1 MPIRGVRHWPIQRK
15 ISAPYSV
22 LVIAV
27 IGMTAGASLFL
38 FNRYTENEINHRLR
52 RWVDVAIATSFLDLR
67 DAATFPNIKAA
78 FGADLIGSA
87 KNGDVVGGTLDTLA
101 FAPDDHARLRAMLR
115 AAVTTPDVARTFT
128 AAGSSYRLVHTPI
141 SYDRRTV
148 LVTFIASLDEVRLAQ
163 RRMATTIAAVA
174 VAGIAF
180 VLLLGHG
187 LGRAITTP
195 IRELVT
201 VAGKVADGDLTQSVI
216 VRTDD
221 EVGRLGRAF
230 NDMTTQLR
238 GSQEELLE
246 HERLAT
252 AGQMAATFAHE
263 IRNPLSSI
271 KMMLQLAG
279 EQTAEEKTARYVENT
294 LEEIDRLNGIV
305 EEMLDFARPAPLTL
319 QPTRV
324 DETMRDVLELMSA
337 NLTRHGIGVT
347 LRSDASLVAQADPE
361 ALKRAFLNILLN
373 AAQAQPDGGEV
384 AVSIATSDAVVSIV
398 VEDGGPGLSD
408 EAMASLFR
416 PFHTTKTRGSGLGL
430 ATTKGLVE
438 RHGGE
443 LIVENGPA
451 GGARVTIRLPGA
463 TEAEMA

>member
-22 LVIAV
+22 LVIVV

-52 RWVDVAIATSFLDLR
+52 HWVDVSIETGYLDLE
-67 DAATFPNIKAA
+67 DAATFTNIQAA
-78 FGADLIGSA
+78 FGVDLIGSA
-87 KNGDVVGGTLDTLA
+87 KNGDVVGGPFDTKA
-101 FAPDDHARLRAMLR
+101 FSIDDHARLRAVLR
-115 AAVTTPDVARTFT
+115 EAVATPDIARTFT
-128 AAGSSYRLVHTPI
+128 AAGSSYRLIHTPI
-141 SYDRRTV
+141 PYDRRTV
-148 LVTFIASLDEVRLAQ
+148 LVTFIASLNEVRLAQ
-163 RRMATTIAAVA
+163 RRMAATIAGVA
-174 VAGIAF
+174 VAGIAL

-187 LGRAITTP
+187 LGKAITTP
-195 IRELVT
+195 IRELVH
-201 VAGKVADGDLTQSVI
+201 VAGRVADGDLTQSVV

-238 GSQEELLE
+238 RSQEELLE

-305 EEMLDFARPAPLTL
+305 EEMLDFARPAPLAL
-319 QPTRV
+319 EPTRV

-337 NLTRHGIGVT
+337 NLTRHGIEVA
-347 LRSDASLVAQADPE
+347 LRSDASPVAKADPE

-373 AAQAQPDGGEV
+373 AAQAQPDGGAV
-384 AVSIATSDAVVSIV
+384 TVSIATSDAVVSIV
-398 VEDGGPGLSD
+398 VEDRGPGLSD
-408 EAMASLFR
+408 DAMASLFR

-443 LIVENGPA
+443 LIVENA
-451 GGARVTIRLPGA
+451 ATGGARVSIRLPEA
-463 TEAEMA
+463 TEADTA